1 MSFSWAFFCYE
12 ENCIRAHMSQKPP
25 LLPAWAQP
33 LTVTV
38 RIMVP
43 RIQELDW
50 PWDSRKAVTLS
61 RRGVTP
67 QLAKEYRDMRSTQV
81 SVSSWWKVSSACR
94 WSDSCS
100 EYCCCCP
107 RSDSTDF
114 LLHHEVGLFKLL
126 LNINSKILNL
136 HATKSFLWV
145 SLHLR
150 NHMMMTWRARE
161 TV

>member
-1 MSFSWAFFCYE
+1 
-12 ENCIRAHMSQKPP
+12 MSQKPL

-33 LTVTV
+33 LTVMV

-81 SVSSWWKVSSACR
+81 SVSSWWKVSSACFSSGPSSNR
-94 WSDSCS
+94 
-100 EYCCCCP
+100 
-107 RSDSTDF
+107 F
-114 LLHHEVGLFKLL
+114 
-126 LNINSKILNL
+126 
-136 HATKSFLWV
+136 
-145 SLHLR
+145 
-150 NHMMMTWRARE
+150 
-161 TV
+161 

>member
-1 MSFSWAFFCYE
+1 MNSTCRPATSHFFLVKLCYAPPGSWLQCCSA
-12 ENCIRAHMSQKPP
+12 AHTCLRMRMR
-25 LLPAWAQP
+25 L
-33 LTVTV
+33 
-38 RIMVP
+38 
-43 RIQELDW
+43 QELDW

-67 QLAKEYRDMRSTQV
+67 QIAKEYRDMRSTQV